1 MIKKILGIAGPT
13 AVGKTEIAKIISKSI
28 DGQIISADSMQIY
41 KGLDIGTA
49 KASVAKMDGLSQNL
63 IDIIEPNQTFSSFD
77 YGIAAS
83 ECVEN
88 AFSTGRLPIVVGGT
102 GFYFDALLY
111 PLTYADENKNEIRA
125 QLKELQ
131 NEKGE
136 EYLYAL
142 LEQIDPD
149 SAKSI
154 HPNNV
159 VRVMRALE
167 IFYSTGKKKSEYVL
181 PQKPKYENK
190 IYVLNL
196 PRDILYE
203 RINKRVDIM
212 ISCGLVNEVENL
224 IKVYGKNCQCFS
236 AIGYKEI
243 IEYFDGKCTLDD
255 AINAIKQGSRNYAK
269 RQISYFKRFKNAKW
283 IDVDPANPENTANTI
298 LKDFFNE

>member
-49 KASVAKMDGLSQNL
+49 KASVAEMDGLSQNL

-88 AFSTGRLPIVVGGT
+88 AFSSGRLPIVVGGT

-167 IFYSTGKKKSEYVL
+167 IFYSTGRKKSEYVL
-181 PQKPKYENK
+181 PQNPKYENE
-190 IYVLNL
+190 IYVLSS

-283 IDVDPANPENTANTI
+283 IEVDPANPENTANTI

>member
-49 KASVAKMDGLSQNL
+49 KASVAEMDGLSQNL

-181 PQKPKYENK
+181 PQNPKYENE
-190 IYVLNL
+190 IYVLSL

-255 AINAIKQGSRNYAK
+255 AIDAIKQGSRNYAK

>member
-49 KASVAKMDGLSQNL
+49 KACVAEMNGLSQNL

-149 SAKSI
+149 SAKNI

-212 ISCGLVNEVENL
+212 ITCGLVNEVESL

>member
-49 KASVAKMDGLSQNL
+49 KASVAEMDGLSQNL

-154 HPNNV
+154 HPNNI

-212 ISCGLVNEVENL
+212 ITCGLVNEVESL

-283 IDVDPANPENTANTI
+283 IEVDPANPKNTVDTI

>member
-49 KASVAKMDGLSQNL
+49 KASVAEMDGLSQNL

-111 PLTYADENKNEIRA
+111 PLTYADKNKNEIRA

-149 SAKSI
+149 SAKNI

-255 AINAIKQGSRNYAK
+255 AIDAIKQGSRNYAK

-283 IDVDPANPENTANTI
+283 IEVDPANPKNTADTI

>member
-1 MIKKILGIAGPT
+1 MTKKILGIAGPT

-49 KASVAKMDGLSQNL
+49 KASVAEMDGLSQNL

-149 SAKSI
+149 SAKNI

-212 ISCGLVNEVENL
+212 ITCGLVNEVESL

-243 IEYFDGKCTLDD
+243 IEYFDGKCTLGD

-283 IDVDPANPENTANTI
+283 IEVDPANPKNTADTI

>member
-49 KASVAKMDGLSQNL
+49 KACAAEMEGLTQNL
-63 IDIIEPNQTFSSFD
+63 VDIIEPNQTFSSFD

-88 AFSTGRLPIVVGGT
+88 AFSAGRLPIVVGGT

-111 PLTYADENKNEIRA
+111 PLTYADENKNEIRT
-125 QLKELQ
+125 QLKKLL
-131 NEKGE
+131 NEEGDK
-136 EYLYAL
+136 YLYSL
-142 LEQIDPD
+142 LEQIDPE

-181 PQKPKYENK
+181 PKKQKYENE

-212 ISCGLVNEVENL
+212 ISCGLVNEIENL
-224 IKVYGKNCQCFS
+224 IKVYDKSCQCFN

-243 IEYFDGKCTLDD
+243 IEYLDGKYTLDD

-283 IDVDPANPENTANTI
+283 LDVDLTNPQNTANMI

>member
-111 PLTYADENKNEIRA
+111 PLAYADENKNEIRA

-212 ISCGLVNEVENL
+212 ITCGLVNEVESL

>member
-181 PQKPKYENK
+181 PQNPKYENE
-190 IYVLNL
+190 IYVLSS

>member
-49 KASVAKMDGLSQNL
+49 KASVSEMDGLSQNL

-88 AFSTGRLPIVVGGT
+88 AFSSGRLPIVVGGT

-125 QLKELQ
+125 QLKELKK
-131 NEKGE
+131 EKGE

-167 IFYSTGKKKSEYVL
+167 IFYSTGRKKSEYVL
-181 PQKPKYENK
+181 PQNPKYENE
-190 IYVLNL
+190 IYVLSL
-196 PRDILYE
+196 QRDILYE

-255 AINAIKQGSRNYAK
+255 AIDAIKQGSRNYAK

-283 IDVDPANPENTANTI
+283 IEVDPANPKNTADTI

>member
-49 KASVAKMDGLSQNL
+49 KASVAEMDGLSQNL

-149 SAKSI
+149 SAKNI

-212 ISCGLVNEVENL
+212 ITCGLVNEVESL

-243 IEYFDGKCTLDD
+243 IEYFDGKCTLGD

-283 IDVDPANPENTANTI
+283 IEVDPANPKNTADTI

>member
-49 KASVAKMDGLSQNL
+49 KASVAEMDGLSQNL

-88 AFSTGRLPIVVGGT
+88 AFSIGRLPIVVGGT

-167 IFYSTGKKKSEYVL
+167 IFYSTGRKKSEYVL
-181 PQKPKYENK
+181 PQNPKYENE
-190 IYVLNL
+190 IYVLSL

-283 IDVDPANPENTANTI
+283 IEVDPANPKNTVDTI

>member
-49 KASVAKMDGLSQNL
+49 KASVAEMDGLSQNL

-88 AFSTGRLPIVVGGT
+88 AFSSGRLPIVVGGT

-167 IFYSTGKKKSEYVL
+167 IFYSTGRKKSEYVL
-181 PQKPKYENK
+181 PQNPKYENE
-190 IYVLNL
+190 IYVLSL

-255 AINAIKQGSRNYAK
+255 AIDAIKQGSRNYAK

-283 IDVDPANPENTANTI
+283 IEVDPANPKNTADTI

>member
-49 KASVAKMDGLSQNL
+49 KASVAEMDRLSQNL

-149 SAKSI
+149 SAKNI

-159 VRVMRALE
+159 VRVMRAVE

-212 ISCGLVNEVENL
+212 ITCGLVNEVESL

-243 IEYFDGKCTLDD
+243 IEYFDGKCTLGD

>member
-49 KASVAKMDGLSQNL
+49 KASVAEMDGLSQNL

-167 IFYSTGKKKSEYVL
+167 IFYSTGRKKSEYVL
-181 PQKPKYENK
+181 PQNPKYENE
-190 IYVLNL
+190 IYVLSL

-255 AINAIKQGSRNYAK
+255 AIDAIKQGSRNYAK

-283 IDVDPANPENTANTI
+283 IEVDPANPKNTADTI

>member
-49 KASVAKMDGLSQNL
+49 KASVAEMDGLSQNL

-181 PQKPKYENK
+181 PQNPKYENE
-190 IYVLNL
+190 IYVLSS

-212 ISCGLVNEVENL
+212 ITCGLVNEVESL

-243 IEYFDGKCTLDD
+243 IEYFDGKCTLGD

-283 IDVDPANPENTANTI
+283 IEVDPANPENTANTI

>member
-49 KASVAKMDGLSQNL
+49 KASVAEMDGLSQNL

-149 SAKSI
+149 SAKNI

-212 ISCGLVNEVENL
+212 ITCGLVNEVESL

-243 IEYFDGKCTLDD
+243 IEYFDGKCTLGD

-283 IDVDPANPENTANTI
+283 IEVDPANPKNTANTI

>member
-49 KASVAKMDGLSQNL
+49 KASVAEMDGLSQNL

-149 SAKSI
+149 SAKNI

-167 IFYSTGKKKSEYVL
+167 IFYSTGRKKSEYVL
-181 PQKPKYENK
+181 PKNPKYENE
-190 IYVLNL
+190 IYVLSL

-255 AINAIKQGSRNYAK
+255 AIDAIKQGSRNYAK

-283 IDVDPANPENTANTI
+283 IEVDPANPKNTADTI

>member
-49 KASVAKMDGLSQNL
+49 KASVAEMDGLSQNL

-88 AFSTGRLPIVVGGT
+88 AFSSGRLPIVVGGT

-167 IFYSTGKKKSEYVL
+167 IFYSTGRKKSEYVL

-243 IEYFDGKCTLDD
+243 IEYF
-255 AINAIKQGSRNYAK
+255 K
-269 RQISYFKRFKNAKW
+269 RIMLQISTLFKRVLAFEIREKS
-283 IDVDPANPENTANTI
+283 
-298 LKDFFNE
+298 

>member
-49 KASVAKMDGLSQNL
+49 KASVAEMDGLSQNL

-149 SAKSI
+149 SAKNI

-181 PQKPKYENK
+181 PQNPKYENE
-190 IYVLNL
+190 IYVLSL

-255 AINAIKQGSRNYAK
+255 AIDAIKQGSRNYAK

-283 IDVDPANPENTANTI
+283 IEVDPANPKNTVDTI

>member
-111 PLTYADENKNEIRA
+111 PLAYADENKNEIRA

-181 PQKPKYENK
+181 PQNPKYENE
-190 IYVLNL
+190 IYVLSS

-255 AINAIKQGSRNYAK
+255 AIDAIKQGSRNYAK

>member
-49 KASVAKMDGLSQNL
+49 KASVAEMDGLSQNL

-149 SAKSI
+149 SAKNI

-190 IYVLNL
+190 IYVLSS

-255 AINAIKQGSRNYAK
+255 AIDAIKQGSRNYAK

>member
-49 KASVAKMDGLSQNL
+49 KASVAEMDGLSQNL

-88 AFSTGRLPIVVGGT
+88 AFSSGRLPIVVGGT

-167 IFYSTGKKKSEYVL
+167 IFYSTGRKKSEYVL
-181 PQKPKYENK
+181 PQNPKYENE
-190 IYVLNL
+190 IYVLSL
-196 PRDILYE
+196 QRDILYE

-255 AINAIKQGSRNYAK
+255 AIDAIKQGSRNYAK

-283 IDVDPANPENTANTI
+283 IEVDPANPKNTADTI

>member
-149 SAKSI
+149 SAKNI

-212 ISCGLVNEVENL
+212 ITCGLVNEVESL

-243 IEYFDGKCTLDD
+243 IEYFDGKCTLGD

-283 IDVDPANPENTANTI
+283 IEVDPANPKNTADTI

>member
-49 KASVAKMDGLSQNL
+49 KASVAEMDGLSQNL

-88 AFSTGRLPIVVGGT
+88 AFSSGRLPIVVGGT

-149 SAKSI
+149 SAKNI

-212 ISCGLVNEVENL
+212 ITCGLVNEVESL

-243 IEYFDGKCTLDD
+243 IEYFDGKCTLGD

-283 IDVDPANPENTANTI
+283 IEVDPANPKNTADTI

>member
-49 KASVAKMDGLSQNL
+49 KACVAEMDGLSQNL

-149 SAKSI
+149 SAKNI

-212 ISCGLVNEVENL
+212 ITCGLVNEVENL

-283 IDVDPANPENTANTI
+283 IDVDPTNPENTANTI

>member
-49 KASVAKMDGLSQNL
+49 KASVAEMDGLSQNL

-111 PLTYADENKNEIRA
+111 PLAYADENKNEIRA

-181 PQKPKYENK
+181 PQNPKYENE
-190 IYVLNL
+190 IYVLSS

-255 AINAIKQGSRNYAK
+255 AIDAIKQGSRNYAK

>member
-88 AFSTGRLPIVVGGT
+88 AFSSGRLPIVVGGT

-111 PLTYADENKNEIRA
+111 PLAYADENKNEIRA

-181 PQKPKYENK
+181 PQNPKYENE
-190 IYVLNL
+190 IYVLSS

>member
-49 KASVAKMDGLSQNL
+49 KASVAEMDGLSQNL

-88 AFSTGRLPIVVGGT
+88 AFSSGRLPIVVGGT

-212 ISCGLVNEVENL
+212 IACGLVNEVENL

-269 RQISYFKRFKNAKW
+269 RQMSYFKRFKNAKW

>member
-49 KASVAKMDGLSQNL
+49 KASVAEMDGLSQNL

-167 IFYSTGKKKSEYVL
+167 IFYSTGRKKSEYVL
-181 PQKPKYENK
+181 PQNPKYENE
-190 IYVLNL
+190 IYVLSL

-255 AINAIKQGSRNYAK
+255 AIDAIKQGSRNYAK

-283 IDVDPANPENTANTI
+283 IEVDPANPENTANTI

>member
-49 KASVAKMDGLSQNL
+49 KASVAEMDGLSQNL

-88 AFSTGRLPIVVGGT
+88 AFSSGRLPIVVGGT

-125 QLKELQ
+125 QLKELK

-167 IFYSTGKKKSEYVL
+167 IFYSTGRKKSEYVL
-181 PQKPKYENK
+181 QQNPKYENE
-190 IYVLNL
+190 IYVLSL

-255 AINAIKQGSRNYAK
+255 AIDAIKQGSRNYAK

-283 IDVDPANPENTANTI
+283 IEVDPANPKNTADTI

>member
-49 KASVAKMDGLSQNL
+49 KASVAEMDGLSQNL

-149 SAKSI
+149 SAKNI

-167 IFYSTGKKKSEYVL
+167 IFYSTGRKKSEYVL
-181 PQKPKYENK
+181 PQNPKYENE
-190 IYVLNL
+190 IYVLSS

-283 IDVDPANPENTANTI
+283 IEVDPANPKNTADTI

>member
-49 KASVAKMDGLSQNL
+49 KASVAEMDGLSQNL

-149 SAKSI
+149 SAKNI

-190 IYVLNL
+190 IYVLSS

-255 AINAIKQGSRNYAK
+255 AIDAIKQGSRNYAK
-269 RQISYFKRFKNAKW
+269 RQISYFKRFKSAKW

>member
-49 KASVAKMDGLSQNL
+49 KASVAEMDGLSQNL

-88 AFSTGRLPIVVGGT
+88 AFSSGRLPIVVGGT

-167 IFYSTGKKKSEYVL
+167 IFYSTGRKKSEYVL
-181 PQKPKYENK
+181 PQNPKYENE
-190 IYVLNL
+190 IYVLSL
-196 PRDILYE
+196 QRDILYE

-255 AINAIKQGSRNYAK
+255 AINTIKQGSRNYAK

-283 IDVDPANPENTANTI
+283 IEVDPANPKNTADTI

>member
-49 KASVAKMDGLSQNL
+49 KASVEEMDGLSQNL

-88 AFSTGRLPIVVGGT
+88 AFSSGRLPIVVGGT

-125 QLKELQ
+125 QLIELK

-167 IFYSTGKKKSEYVL
+167 IFYSTGRKKSEYVL
-181 PQKPKYENK
+181 PQNPKYENE
-190 IYVLNL
+190 IYVLSL

-255 AINAIKQGSRNYAK
+255 AIDAIKQGSRNYAK

-283 IDVDPANPENTANTI
+283 IEVDPANPKNTVDTI

>member
-49 KASVAKMDGLSQNL
+49 KACVAEMNGLSQNL

-212 ISCGLVNEVENL
+212 ITCGLVNEVESL

>member
-49 KASVAKMDGLSQNL
+49 KASVAEMDGLSQNL

-167 IFYSTGKKKSEYVL
+167 IFYSTGRKKSEYVL
-181 PQKPKYENK
+181 PQNPKYENE
-190 IYVLNL
+190 IYVLSL
-196 PRDILYE
+196 QRDILYE

-243 IEYFDGKCTLDD
+243 IEYFNGKCTLDD
-255 AINAIKQGSRNYAK
+255 AIDAIKQGSRNYAK

-283 IDVDPANPENTANTI
+283 IEVDPANPKNTADTI

>member
-49 KASVAKMDGLSQNL
+49 KASVAEMDGLSQNL

-212 ISCGLVNEVENL
+212 ITCGLVNEVESL

-243 IEYFDGKCTLDD
+243 IEYFDGKCTLGD

-283 IDVDPANPENTANTI
+283 IDVDPTNPENTANTI

>member
-49 KASVAKMDGLSQNL
+49 KASVAEMDGLSQNL

-88 AFSTGRLPIVVGGT
+88 AFSSGRLPIVVGGT

-181 PQKPKYENK
+181 PQKPKYENE
-190 IYVLNL
+190 IYVLSL

-269 RQISYFKRFKNAKW
+269 RQISYFKRLKNAKW